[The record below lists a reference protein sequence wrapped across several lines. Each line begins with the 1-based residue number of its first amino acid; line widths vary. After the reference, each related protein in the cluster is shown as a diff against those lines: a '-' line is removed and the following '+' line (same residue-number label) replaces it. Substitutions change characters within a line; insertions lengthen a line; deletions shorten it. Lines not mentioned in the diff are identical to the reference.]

1 MSNITRKWNLLSKQK
16 HETAI
21 KEIITYFKT
30 KQDQEIGVIAAE
42 DILDFFLEMTGENI
56 YNKAIEDTKEV
67 IKQNSEILDVNINL
81 LINK

>member
-1 MSNITRKWNLLSKQK
+1 MSEITRKWNLLSKQK
-16 HETAI
+16 RDTAI

-42 DILDFFLEMTGENI
+42 NILDFFLQTTGEDI

-67 IKQNSEILDVNINL
+67 IKQNSEILDVNLNL